1 MAVVYCRQI
10 AGMAALMKQ
19 IRVTKRPQE
28 GFSLIEVMFAIA
40 ILGIG
45 LCALMAMFAHAVYA
59 VQFSQEDQ
67 IAKQKA
73 REAMEAVYSARND
86 TSLTFDDIQNVK
98 AGGIF
103 KDGFQNLYLPGANGI
118 PGTGQDSTTLD
129 RVILPGP
136 DGKIGTSDDIPVPL
150 NNYQRQILIT
160 NVINSDLSVNGDMRK
175 IAVTVRVTS
184 PGRGSRDYT
193 VTGFVSR
200 FQ

>member
-1 MAVVYCRQI
+1 
-10 AGMAALMKQ
+10 MKQ

>member
-1 MAVVYCRQI
+1 
-10 AGMAALMKQ
+10 MAAVMKFP
-19 IRVTKRPQE
+19 RSVKRHAQ

-59 VQFSQEDQ
+59 VQYSQEDQ

-129 RVILPGP
+129 RVVLPGP
-136 DGKIGTSDDIPVPL
+136 DGKLGTNDDQVISL
-150 NNYQRQILIT
+150 TNYQRQILIT
-160 NVINSDLSVNGDMRK
+160 NVINSDGSVNGDMRK

-184 PGRGSRDYT
+184 PTRAGTRDYN
-193 VTGFVSR
+193 VTGFISR